1 MNNFN
6 FGEVLTHAWKNI
18 WKHKVL
24 WIFGILASC
33 ARRSGGNVNGGGGNR
48 NFQTNPGGNIPFSG
62 SQAERVTSQISEYI
76 SQHLWIIGAAVIAIF
91 VLSFIFYALGIIG
104 RIGLIKGTSLAEKG
118 AEKLS
123 FGEIWSE
130 SLPYFWRIFGLNFL
144 IGLAIFAVIL
154 IPLILFGVVFA
165 MGGMAG
171 RAATTSATVLGLACF
186 LPIICLLIP
195 IGWALSIIIEQA
207 QAAIVLE
214 DLSMLDGFKRGW
226 EVVKTNAVATILMSL
241 ILGIGGGIIGVIVA
255 LPLIGAFI
263 PVLVGLGTLRQSFAP
278 FYISLA
284 CCAVYLPVLIFLNGI
299 LTAYIQSAWAL
310 TFMQIAQSKENT
322 PIIIEANA

>member
-6 FGEVLTHAWKNI
+6 FGEVLTRAWKII

-24 WIFGILASC
+24 WVFGILASC
-33 ARRSGGNVNGGGGNR
+33 ARRSGGGGNGGGGSR
-48 NFQTNPGGNIPFSG
+48 GYQPGTGGDSPFAG
-62 SQAERVTSQISEYI
+62 GQVDRVIGQVGEYI
-76 SQHLWIIGAAVIAIF
+76 GQHLWIIAAFVIAILL
-91 VLSFIFYALGIIG
+91 LSFIFYALGIIG
-104 RIGLIKGTSLAEKG
+104 RVGLIKGTSLAEKG